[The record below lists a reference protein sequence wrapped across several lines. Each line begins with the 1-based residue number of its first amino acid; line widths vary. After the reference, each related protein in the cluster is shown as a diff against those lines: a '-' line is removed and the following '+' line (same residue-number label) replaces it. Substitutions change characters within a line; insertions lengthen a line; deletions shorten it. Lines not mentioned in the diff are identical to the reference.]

1 MSKDSSN
8 KLILT
13 DCKHA
18 TEFHLDS
25 SQFLVG
31 SEMKAVTSEDCLN
44 VLGTSDKD
52 QIEFK
57 ACDETDAQKF
67 AYETEPVL
75 HQENFGDG

>member
-1 MSKDSSN
+1 MSKDSNN

-13 DCKHA
+13 NCADA

-31 SEMKAVTSEDCLN
+31 SEMKAVTSGDCLN
-44 VLGTSDKD
+44 VLGTSNFD

-57 ACDETDAQKF
+57 ACDETSA
-67 AYETEPVL
+67 
-75 HQENFGDG
+75 